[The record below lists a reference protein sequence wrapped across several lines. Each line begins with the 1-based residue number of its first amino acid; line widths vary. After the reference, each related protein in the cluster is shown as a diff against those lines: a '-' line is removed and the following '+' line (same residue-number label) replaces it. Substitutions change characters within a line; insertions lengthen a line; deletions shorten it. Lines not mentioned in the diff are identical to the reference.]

1 MYVHNQFKKTRHG
14 CTYDPANEY
23 ESSAALEKLSWQIF
37 DGVRNT
43 PLLNVSRIIVKNMLM
58 VLAL

>member
-1 MYVHNQFKKTRHG
+1 MYVHNQFNKTRH
-14 CTYDPANEY
+14 TYDPANEY
-23 ESSAALEKLSWQIF
+23 ESSTTLEKLSWQIF

-43 PLLNVSRIIVKNMLM
+43 PLPNVSRIIVKNMLM

>member
-1 MYVHNQFKKTRHG
+1 MYVHSQFNKTRHG

-23 ESSAALEKLSWQIF
+23 ESSTTLEKLSWQIF
-37 DGVRNT
+37 VNGV
-43 PLLNVSRIIVKNMLM
+43 NVLFVNGVNMLM

>member
-1 MYVHNQFKKTRHG
+1 MHVHNQFNKTRH
-14 CTYDPANEY
+14 TYDLANEY
-23 ESSAALEKLSWQIF
+23 ESSTTLEKLSWQIF

-43 PLLNVSRIIVKNMLM
+43 PLPNVSRIIVKNMLM